1 MKANFTKASL
11 IVPET
16 RIVAGLMLDQAS
28 PAAWKQAIED
38 DNVLQKKS
46 RLTALTYATLARSRL
61 QAMSPPLWAIAKDGT
76 RTEATDA
83 ALAATVKFSPL
94 FGDFLRDV
102 LRDAFRR
109 FALALSPTAWDEYID
124 QALRAH
130 PEVEPYNASTRVK
143 LRQNAMRILQE
154 AGFVLDT
161 KSLTLRRRSI
171 EPAVKR
177 YLDDHNERYVLEC
190 LLICP

>member
-16 RIVAGLMLDQAS
+16 RIVAGLMLDKAS
-28 PAAWKQAIED
+28 PAAWKRAIED

-61 QAMSPPLWAIAKDGT
+61 QGMAPPLWAIAKDGT
-76 RTEATDA
+76 RAEATDA

-124 QALRAH
+124 
-130 PEVEPYNASTRVK
+130 
-143 LRQNAMRILQE
+143 
-154 AGFVLDT
+154 
-161 KSLTLRRRSI
+161 
-171 EPAVKR
+171 
-177 YLDDHNERYVLEC
+177 
-190 LLICP
+190 